1 MNTIRLHAFLG
12 FVSFALLTGC
22 SSMPTAEDINGVS
35 DKLKSVIDY
44 PKTVLSKQGKTPKS
58 NPRNAP
64 TIDEPLKRICDTVSA
79 NPVTGIENYFK
90 KRLSVRGVIKRISQN
105 YINDY
110 SVSIRSPE
118 GIPVFLEITDR
129 NVIRGLQ
136 MNMDVEVTGSVG
148 TVGNRA
154 TTSAYKGCSILLSD
168 VDITPLQ

>member
-1 MNTIRLHAFLG
+1 MNQAATTLTSTG
-12 FVSFALLTGC
+12 FS
-22 SSMPTAEDINGVS
+22 E
-35 DKLKSVIDY
+35 KLKNVVEY
-44 PKTVLSKQGKTPKS
+44 PKTVLSKRGKDPQV
-58 NPRNAP
+58 NPRTAP
-64 TIDEPLKRICDTVSA
+64 TIDEPLKQICDTVRA

-90 KRLSVRGVIKRISQN
+90 KRLTVRGVINRISQN

-110 SVSIRSPE
+110 SVSVRSPQ

-136 MNMDVEVTGSVG
+136 MNMNVEVTGSVG
-148 TVGNRA
+148 TVGNKA